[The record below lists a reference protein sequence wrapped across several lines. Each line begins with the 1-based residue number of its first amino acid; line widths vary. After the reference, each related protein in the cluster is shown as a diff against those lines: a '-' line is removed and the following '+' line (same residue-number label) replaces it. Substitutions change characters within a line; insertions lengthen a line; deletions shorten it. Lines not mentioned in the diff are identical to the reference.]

1 MKFETEKYK
10 EQALVLLMLEKQEE
24 FLEDSSK
31 TFLEGIKFGWLGTE
45 VLTTYR
51 YNKVK
56 NSKTDKLSKEQNF
69 ILEKSLEFIADLKI
83 PKEWFDS
90 EWLED
95 NYLQILKQY
104 ETKGL

>member
-10 EQALVLLMLEKQEE
+10 EQALILLMLRKQEE

-31 TFLEGIKFGWLGTE
+31 TFLDGIKFGWLGTE

-51 YNKVK
+51 YNNVRREVD
-56 NSKTDKLSKEQNF
+56 SLSREQNA
-69 ILEKSLEFIADLKI
+69 ILEKSLVFINDLGI
-83 PKEWFDS
+83 PEEWFRT

-95 NYLQILKQY
+95 NYLEILKQY

>member
-10 EQALVLLMLEKQEE
+10 EQALVLLMLEKQKD

-31 TFLEGIKFGWLGTE
+31 TFLDGIKFGWIGTE
-45 VLTTYR
+45 ILTTYR

-56 NSKTDKLSKEQNF
+56 NSKTDELSKEQTS
-69 ILEKSLEFIADLKI
+69 ILERCLEYIEDLGI

-95 NYLQILKQY
+95 NYLEILKQY
-104 ETKGL
+104 ETN

>member
-10 EQALVLLMLEKQEE
+10 EQALVLLMIEKQKE

-31 TFLEGIKFGWLGTE
+31 TFLDGIKLGWLGTE

-51 YNKVK
+51 YNNTKRNNVG
-56 NSKTDKLSKEQNF
+56 SLSREQTS
-69 ILEKSLEFIADLKI
+69 ILERSLEYIEDLGI
-83 PKEWFDS
+83 PEEWFRS

-95 NYLQILKQY
+95 NYLEILKQY
-104 ETKGL
+104 EAN